1 MEPLLRFS
9 ILGMLFTC
17 CASVL
22 AQKPDFNGSW
32 AMDRT
37 RSFGLP
43 GNLNQTMVVTQ
54 TTAEITVETK
64 LIQPGTER
72 TVKDICILDGKEHE
86 YTPQVP
92 AGQPIPKG
100 KRTAE
105 WMPGGIA
112 LVLTELMTTETPK
125 GPVTGQV
132 VRKWTITN
140 GELVI
145 AMYVDNPNASY
156 EAKRFLRRIPE
167 EKTYPQIAQITQ
179 ITKTQQ
185 EKW

>member
-1 MEPLLRFS
+1 MFGL
-9 ILGMLFTC
+9 LFTC
-17 CASVL
+17 CASVF

-32 AMDRT
+32 TMDRA

-43 GNLNQTMVVTQ
+43 GNMNQTMVVTQ
-54 TTAEITVETK
+54 TAAEITLETK
-64 LIQPGTER
+64 LIQPGNER
-72 TVKDICILDGKEHE
+72 TVKDTYILDGKEHE

-100 KRTAE
+100 KRTAA
-105 WMPGGIA
+105 WMPGGTGL
-112 LVLTELMTTETPK
+112 LVTEVTTTETPK

-156 EAKRFLRRIPE
+156 EAKRIFKKNP
-167 EKTYPQIAQITQ
+167 
-179 ITKTQQ
+179 
-185 EKW
+185 